1 MVKHEDGNQR
11 TGAIVR
17 GGKVDLGVLNDA
29 EEVPSSQAE
38 LDKQMEKELRAR
50 VLWEKNQQ
58 IANVK
63 GDVVMTNVTI

>member
-1 MVKHEDGNQR
+1 
-11 TGAIVR
+11 
-17 GGKVDLGVLNDA
+17 
-29 EEVPSSQAE
+29 
-38 LDKQMEKELRAR
+38 MEKELRVR